1 MKLLQLLAK
10 ELKEWPEDGGPVA
23 AVVQDPDRTAYVR
36 PHDDADEFAFR
47 QNEWIGVWHNSATAR
62 PLSGLATDHATAIVT
77 RADWEAEKARIAGKV
92 DGGWRRHKGVKQPVA
107 DGVKVEIR
115 TRGGDFEVCSADG
128 FAWGAN
134 GAGQIMAYRIHK
146 PAEQPAP
153 VSEEVIVE
161 DKSGNL
167 SGLTVPHHMLFGY
180 ASKEEMRE
188 ATGCES
194 LQEAVQMIAKDA
206 GTFLPGALE
215 SVSGPLEWRNR
226 IRYLDTQRAELE
238 ATYQRQIGEIDGE
251 RASLVGKLAQE
262 GLALV
267 EVAVQAVE
275 DMSDPVNWRKG
286 DLITFVE
293 EAKDRCFTTGKQY
306 VFEDLDGY
314 GSAGVLADDEGDEN
328 GWAVEYFKWHSRP
341 GK

>member
-1 MKLLQLLAK
+1 MKLVELLAR
-10 ELKEWPEDGGPVA
+10 ELREWPEDGVPVV
-23 AVVQDPDRTAYVR
+23 AVVQDPDMMAYVR

-47 QNEWIGVWHNSATAR
+47 QNEWIGVWHNLATAL
-62 PLSGLATDHATAIVT
+62 PLPDLATDHATAIVT

-92 DGGWRRHKGVKQPVA
+92 DGGWKRHKGVKQPVA

-134 GAGQIMAYRIHK
+134 GAGQIMAYRIHN
-146 PAEQPAP
+146 PAEQPAIEPAVVENVQAFNAHAELLYDP
-153 VSEEVIVE
+153 V
-161 DKSGNL
+161 
-167 SGLTVPHHMLFGY
+167 
-180 ASKEEMRE
+180 A
-188 ATGCES
+188 
-194 LQEAVQMIAKDA
+194 Q
-206 GTFLPGALE
+206 
-215 SVSGPLEWRNR
+215 GPLQWRDR
-226 IRYLDTQRAELE
+226 IYELDTQRAELE

-251 RASLVGKLAQE
+251 RGELVAQLKSE

-267 EVAVQAVE
+267 EVTVQPVE

-293 EAKDRCFTTGKQY
+293 EDKDSCFTTGKQY